1 MALDKNKLAA
11 EATKYVQ
18 KSQWDKALRV
28 YEKILAEDPKDVR
41 VLLKIGEIHQRKG
54 DPASAADA
62 LQKVAQAYT
71 DQGFFLKAVAVY
83 KQIVKLAPSELRV
96 NEKLAG
102 LFQQLGIV
110 SDAVA
115 QLQVVAQGAEASGDE
130 KKLFEILGRMA
141 DLDPE
146 NPTVAVKLG
155 ELHAKAGATAPAL
168 EQFRRA
174 AESLKR
180 TNRLDDYGRVAE
192 RVASLDPG
200 NLALTRE
207 LAHFYLRRG
216 DTKRALAK
224 LQLSFKADPND
235 TETLGLLASAFH
247 DLGQIAKT
255 VSVYREL
262 AAVETDR
269 GRAAEARIAWRRVL
283 ELAPDDPDAA
293 VALRGFK
300 GPEGALNAP
309 LPAPLAPKPIAPT
322 PAAPY
327 PRAAAVRAPPEAI
340 PKILQE
346 TEVFAKYGLY
356 KKALDHLDKVFAA
369 EPGHLDARER
379 ARDLCAASG
388 DRAAAADHAVRAVE
402 TAFERGEATRAEA
415 GLRRLREIAPDDAR
429 IGALE
434 ARLGVGGAEEPEV
447 ALELEVATEDLDEV
461 TFEQGEPALDDVS
474 FQPGEPSEPAGL
486 DDVSFQLGDAGGSA
500 PLVDISFAVSE
511 DGPLDE
517 VTFEPA
523 APAAEPPAPL
533 VFGGELASD
542 EPPAFRDAIE
552 VGGPTPAP
560 PSAAELGGAPA
571 AAETGTSPE
580 PDLSSE
586 LDELDFF
593 VQQGLLDEAR
603 EALAGLLA
611 LYPGHPALVQ
621 RDAQLRA
628 RAATVAAAT
637 PEAGGFDLGR
647 ELAAELGDH
656 DDPPGTDLGYAAQD
670 VFREFERGIA
680 ASGVAADDGETHYDL
695 AIAYKEMGLYDD
707 AIQELE
713 LAMKGSPP
721 RNAVDCLTMI
731 GLCRLAREDAQGA
744 IEAWRGALAQSA
756 SPEAARALHYELS
769 RAYEALGDAQGAVW
783 YLQKVLRADPRFRD
797 ARERAERLGGG
808 PGRPPAGSP
817 DVEAEAP
824 KRPPARKI
832 GYV

>member
-18 KSQWDKALRV
+18 KSQWDKAIRV
-28 YEKILAEDPKDVR
+28 YERILAEDPKDVR
-41 VLLKIGEIHQRKG
+41 VLLKIGEIQQRKG
-54 DPASAADA
+54 DPAGAAET

-115 QLQVVAQGAEASGDE
+115 QLQVVAQGAEAAGDE

-141 DLDPE
+141 DLDPD
-146 NPTVAVKLG
+146 NPTIAVKLG

-168 EQFRRA
+168 EQLRRA
-174 AESLKR
+174 AESFKR

-192 RVASLDPG
+192 RVAALDPG
-200 NLALTRE
+200 NLALTRD

-224 LQLSFKADPND
+224 LQLSFKADPTD
-235 TETLGLLASAFH
+235 TETLGLLASAFR

-255 VSVYREL
+255 VSVYKEL
-262 AAVETDR
+262 AAVETER
-269 GRAAEARIAWRRVL
+269 GRTTEARIAWRRVA

-293 VALRGFK
+293 VALLGLV
-300 GPEGALNAP
+300 GPEGASSAP
-309 LPAPLAPKPIAPT
+309 LPAPEAPR
-322 PAAPY
+322 PAAPAPAAPS
-327 PRAAAVRAPPEAI
+327 PRAAVRPPPEAI

-356 KKALDHLDKVFAA
+356 KKALEHLDKVFAA

-388 DRAAAADHAVRAVE
+388 ERAAAADHAVRAVE
-402 TAFERGEATRAEA
+402 TALERGEGTRAEA
-415 GLRRLREIAPDDAR
+415 AMQRLREIAAGDDR

-434 ARLGVGGAEEPEV
+434 ARLGAGGAEEPELE
-447 ALELEVATEDLDEV
+447 LELEVAAEELDEV
-461 TFEQGEPALDDVS
+461 SFEPAPLDDVSFEPGEPGEPSAELDDVSFEVGGGGGGALDDVS
-474 FQPGEPSEPAGL
+474 FEP
-486 DDVSFQLGDAGGSA
+486 VS
-500 PLVDISFAVSE
+500 PE
-511 DGPLDE
+511 
-517 VTFEPA
+517 
-523 APAAEPPAPL
+523 AEPLAAL
-533 VFGGELASD
+533 VFGGELAGEQPAE
-542 EPPAFRDAIE
+542 EPARPI
-552 VGGPTPAP
+552 VV
-560 PSAAELGGAPA
+560 ELGAAPA

-586 LDELDFF
+586 VDELDFF

-603 EALAGLLA
+603 EALASLLA

-628 RAATVAAAT
+628 RAATVAAAA
-637 PEAGGFDLGR
+637 PAEDGGFDLGR
-647 ELAAELGDH
+647 ELAAELE
-656 DDPPGTDLGYAAQD
+656 DDAGPPGPDLGYAAQD
-670 VFREFERGIA
+670 VFRELERGIA

-695 AIAYKEMGLYDD
+695 AIAYKEMGLLDD

-721 RNAVDCLTMI
+721 RSAVDCLTMI

-744 IEAWRGALAQSA
+744 IEAWRGALAQCG

-769 RAYEALGDAQGAVW
+769 RAYEALGDAQGALW

-808 PGRPPAGSP
+808 PGRPPAGDP
-817 DVEAEAP
+817 DVQAEPP
-824 KRPPARKI
+824 KRPAARKI